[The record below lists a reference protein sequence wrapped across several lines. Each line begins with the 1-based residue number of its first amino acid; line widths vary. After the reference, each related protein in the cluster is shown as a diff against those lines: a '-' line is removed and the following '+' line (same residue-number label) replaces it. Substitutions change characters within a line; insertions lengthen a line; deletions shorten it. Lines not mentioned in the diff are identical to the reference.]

1 MEDELEQSENTAADH
16 RSVGEMLRHHREEQS
31 LALSDI
37 ADKTRIPMRHLKAL
51 EASDHSALPASTY
64 EIGFAKSYARA
75 LGIDENLVA
84 QQMRD
89 EIGHEPHYDRT
100 KDRDNFQPADPS
112 RTPPRMLA
120 WTAALIAVLLV
131 AGYGIWR
138 GFFWTSDPVDP
149 YLQGQQAQVQADT
162 AAPVAQAPAAAPAGP
177 TADSQVVLTATKE
190 VWIRVYN
197 GANETLLIKTLAPG
211 ERYEVPKQADRP
223 MINVGRPEA
232 LTVTVGGQEVAP
244 LGPPARAIKD
254 IGISAEALIAR
265 SESAPSPATT

>member
-1 MEDELEQSENTAADH
+1 MEDELEQSEITATDDG
-16 RSVGEMLRHHREEQS
+16 SVGELLRREREKQS

-37 ADKTRIPMRHLKAL
+37 AEQTRIPMRHLKAL

-75 LGIDENLVA
+75 LGIDENHVA
-84 QQMRD
+84 QMMRN

-100 KDRDNFQPADPS
+100 KDVDNFQPADPS

-138 GFFWTSDPVDP
+138 GFFWTSDPADP
-149 YLQGQQAQVQADT
+149 YLRGQQAQVQANE
-162 AAPVAQAPAAAPAGP
+162 AAPVAQAAATGPAGP

-190 VWIRVYN
+190 VWIRVYDA
-197 GANETLLIKTLAPG
+197 ANQTLLIKTLTAG

-232 LTVTVGGQEVAP
+232 LTVTVGGQEVPA
-244 LGPPARAIKD
+244 LGPPERAIKD

-265 SESAPSPATT
+265 GETAPPQPTT